1 MPMNEEYKTEEEK
14 EYYNNEI
21 KHRYISWKKSNT
33 TTPEGS
39 LGRAFD
45 ICKPFEEKFGKDVY
59 DFNQFEIIEMY
70 KNYVWTSI
78 DSLYNLNSRLALYG
92 DWALSKMMV
101 KTNINYFRVID
112 RQQLQQCIFQ
122 IIVEKSVIT
131 REQVLDLAK
140 QLENPS
146 DAFILLCLFEG
157 ICGKEYLEIALAE
170 VKNITCNDLE
180 NITIHVTDSKKE
192 RDVMISKE
200 LYHFALEADTTY
212 VYSPLTGETIE
223 SINLVPTQ
231 YIINDFPGVWGTDP
245 DKDLLNKGRRI
256 YTRLVRILKWLGTV
270 GINKMSLINSGIIHY
285 INTESE
291 KLGISGEEF
300 LTTDDGTRIAYIK
313 KQFGRNIVKSTFISK
328 YGFAL
333 RK

>member
-1 MPMNEEYKTEEEK
+1 MKRNYIPEEER

-21 KHRYISWKKSNT
+21 KHRYIDWKKSNT

-157 ICGKEYLEIALAE
+157 ICGKNNLEIALAE
-170 VKNITCNDLE
+170 SKNIVYKNDF
-180 NITIHVTDSKKE
+180 NITMHVTDGEKE
-192 RDVMISKE
+192 RDVKISKE
-200 LYHFALEADTTY
+200 LYNFALESDTTY
-212 VYSPLTGETIE
+212 AYSPLRGDKIE
-223 SINLVPTQ
+223 CINLVPTK
-231 YIINDFPGVWGTDP
+231 YIINDCPGVWTE
-245 DKDLLNKGRRI
+245 DLLNKGRRI
-256 YTRLVRILKWLGTV
+256 RDRIARILKWLGTV
-270 GINKMSLINSGIIHY
+270 GINKMSLINSGIIDY

-300 LTTDDGTRIAYIK
+300 LKKDDGLRAAFIK
-313 KQFGRNIVKSTFISK
+313 EQFGRNIVRSSFISK

-333 RK
+333 RKK